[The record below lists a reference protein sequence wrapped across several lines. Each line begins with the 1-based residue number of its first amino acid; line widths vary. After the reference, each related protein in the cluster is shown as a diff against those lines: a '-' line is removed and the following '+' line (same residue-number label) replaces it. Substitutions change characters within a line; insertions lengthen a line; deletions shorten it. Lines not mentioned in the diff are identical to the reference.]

1 MIGNRFAFHIFYR
14 IVMLGTKHFCSGK
27 TSSEFNTFNCRN
39 GKSNMRKR
47 ADELAGH
54 ITWRDGTLGGTRV
67 LLSLPLERAAAGK
80 GAL

>member
-1 MIGNRFAFHIFYR
+1 MVAQILR
-14 IVMLGTKHFCSGK
+14 IEIKDDGVGMADDGDG
-27 TSSEFNTFNCRN
+27 R

-67 LLSLPLERAAAGK
+67 LLSLPLVRTPASKDFA
-80 GAL
+80 